1 MQPTDPYQRRT
12 PCPSSSSSSSYHQVF
27 ARNITFCTLL
37 HAYTATRYMH
47 KRITVRPPD
56 FIPNSHVLATTCI
69 PDVATT
75 TTCASGHDITSTSVS
90 MYVRLHFLVP
100 RFVAVTHAAQ
110 RRARHS
116 KARDAMRRSTT
127 VRRSCSVLQGCEDAF
142 RILHSTLAPC
152 PRAALAPLSAAE
164 ARGVDQNQ
172 AFLRRCR

>member
-12 PCPSSSSSSSYHQVF
+12 PCPSSSSYHQVF
-27 ARNITFCTLL
+27 AITFCTLL

-47 KRITVRPPD
+47 TRITVRPPD
-56 FIPNSHVLATTCI
+56 FIPNFHVLATTCI

-100 RFVAVTHAAQ
+100 RFVAVTYAAQ

-127 VRRSCSVLQGCEDAF
+127 VRRSCSVLQGCEDTF